1 MVVAGTVK
9 WWGWERIKIWTV
21 VLTGCVAGWDMQEKD
36 GRGCIV
42 YFENEIW
49 VGLRRYEDVVW

>member
-21 VLTGCVAGWDMQEKD
+21 VLIRCVAGWDMQEMD
-36 GRGCIV
+36 GSGWIV
-42 YFENEIW
+42 NFENEIW
-49 VGLRRYEDVVW
+49 VGLRR